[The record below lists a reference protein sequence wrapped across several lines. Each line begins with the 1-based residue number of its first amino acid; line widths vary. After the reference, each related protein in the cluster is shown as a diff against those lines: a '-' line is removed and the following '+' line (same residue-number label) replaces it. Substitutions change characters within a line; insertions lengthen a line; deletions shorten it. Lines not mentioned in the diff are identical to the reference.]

1 MRATRQFRG
10 LGQSLLVDNINR
22 DPLSPVT
29 VNHCTDELSMI
40 YPATAIRTGCQE
52 K

>member
-1 MRATRQFRG
+1 MRATRQFRD
-10 LGQSLLVDNINR
+10 LVQSLLVDNIHR
-22 DPLSPVT
+22 DPLGTGT
-29 VNHCTDELSMI
+29 VIHCTDELSMI